1 MSHRPRVSQWGRGAF
16 PRGSAGTC
24 MIGRLNFFLGKRAHD
39 EGRPA
44 RYPDLDLCT
53 NPSAVC
59 RGFYDDQRTNAEI
72 RWLMGLVYWITKVQT
87 YEVDGWSYMRRLHR
101 FVDGGLSDALFL
113 EDVSRIITRGCH
125 AENECGRAISSE
137 ERIRKFED
145 VILYFGKAQ
154 SGEEFTVTMAPE
166 AARPPTK
173 RPTTQSPIRP
183 APVEVVSTL
192 RPSDIPPSMKPAI
205 TPKPPSKA
213 EIKTNPPVPSAPVVP
228 VQPTPSSGDTV
239 SQDFKL
245 TSDELAYRLNYAN
258 FYCATSLE
266 EAKAK
271 CASTLRTCNRH
282 NGDPPCSTGLAC
294 WPNVICS
301 ISFEDVHFGSVSAS
315 GVADPAEEEK
325 DAVVEKPDQ
334 QVPAP
339 VPSRGNDPSSNVR
352 FMCSGKC
359 LRLLTTSECTTNE
372 LKIAFGIPNCKD
384 VLLGDICQTTEKDC
398 GGNLARNCNS
408 NFNVF
413 VRVAM
418 EECAYISPPPSIA
431 LIETS
436 DSPISPSSLDT
447 DQEDH
452 GTETQAVGSN
462 EDVGD
467 TYLWGDAEETNEQGD
482 FKWWAREY
490 VDAGTKGGHNF
501 AAIFEI
507 LKTIFLSFIIL

>member
-1 MSHRPRVSQWGRGAF
+1 MSQWGRGAF

-24 MIGRLNFFLGKRAHD
+24 VIGRLNYFLGKRAHD

-44 RYPDLDLCT
+44 RYPDLDLCK
-53 NPSAVC
+53 NPDAVC

-72 RWLMGLVYWITKVQT
+72 RWLMGLVYWITRVQT
-87 YEVDGWSYMRRLHR
+87 YEVDGWSYMRRLRR

-125 AENECGRAISSE
+125 AENACGRAVSSE

-166 AARPPTK
+166 PARPPTK
-173 RPTTQSPIRP
+173 RPTTQSPISP
-183 APVEVVSTL
+183 APVKAVVSTL
-192 RPSDIPPSMKPAI
+192 RPSRVPPSMEPIMTVKPF
-205 TPKPPSKA
+205 SVA
-213 EIKTNPPVPSAPVVP
+213 EVKTNPPVSFAPVAP
-228 VQPTPSSGDTV
+228 VQTIPSSGDPV

-258 FYCATSLE
+258 FYCAASLE

-271 CASTLRTCNRH
+271 CTSTLRTCNKH

-301 ISFEDVHFGSVSAS
+301 ISFEDVHFGSAS
-315 GVADPAEEEK
+315 SGDDADQAEEEK
-325 DAVVEKPDQ
+325 YKPDQ
-334 QVPAP
+334 QTLSP
-339 VPSRGNDPSSNVR
+339 VPSQDNDSPSNER
-352 FMCSGKC
+352 FMCSEKC
-359 LRLLTTSECTTNE
+359 LRLLTMTECTTNE
-372 LKIAFGIPNCKD
+372 LNIAFGIPNCKD
-384 VLLGDICQTTEKDC
+384 IFVGDMCETTEKGC
-398 GGNLARNCNS
+398 ESNLARNCNS

-413 VRVAM
+413 IRVSM
-418 EECAYISPPPSIA
+418 EECANISPSPSIEVF
-431 LIETS
+431 ETS
-436 DSPISPSSLDT
+436 DSPISPSRLEA
-447 DQEDH
+447 DQENQEA
-452 GTETQAVGSN
+452 ETQAVGGK

-467 TYLWGDAEETNEQGD
+467 IYLLGDTDETNEQGD

-490 VDAGTKGGHNF
+490 AGTKGENQF
-501 AAIFEI
+501 AIIFEI
-507 LKTIFLSFIIL
+507 LKTFILSFIIL